1 MFDRLL
7 FPTDGGEGAEAV
19 LDHVLDLARAH
30 DATVYVL
37 YVADTTRDSATRVG
51 GEVIDVLEREGEDVV
66 EAAADR
72 ARDAVVD
79 AETEVLQ
86 GQPYETIVGYADTVD
101 ADLIAMPTRGRTGLE
116 RLLLGSTTERV
127 VRQSEGPVLT
137 IRPDADFRHPF
148 ENVLVPTDG
157 SDPARAALARAVDLA
172 TVEGA
177 NLKLLSVVDVAGLG
191 VDVRAAVGTEA
202 LIGTAEEVLEEAREF
217 AAGAGELE
225 PTSATV
231 ETGAS
236 VHGTVLE
243 QVEDRDVDLIVVGT
257 HGRTGFDRYLLGS
270 VAEKLIR
277 TSPVPVMTVRGSSGS
292 ESV

>member
-19 LDHVLDLARAH
+19 FDHVLDLARSH
-30 DATVYVL
+30 GATVYVL
-37 YVADTTRDSATRVG
+37 YVADTSRDSATRVG
-51 GEVIDVLEREGEDVV
+51 GEVIDVLERQGEDVV
-66 EAAADR
+66 EAAAER
-72 ARDAVVD
+72 AREAAVD

-86 GQPYETIVGYADTVD
+86 GQPYETIVGYAETVD
-101 ADLIAMPTRGRTGLE
+101 ADLIAMPTQGRTGLE

-127 VRQSEGPVLT
+127 VRQSEVPVLT
-137 IRPDADFRHPF
+137 LRPDAEFRHPF

-177 NLKLLSVVDVAGLG
+177 DLHLLSVVDVAGLG
-191 VDVRAAVGTEA
+191 VDVRATVQTEA
-202 LIGTAEEVLEEAREF
+202 LAETAEEVVEEAREF
-217 AAGAGELE
+217 AAGAGDLD
-225 PTSATV
+225 PASATV
-231 ETGAS
+231 ETGGS
-236 VHGTVLE
+236 VHGTVLDHLD
-243 QVEDRDVDLIVVGT
+243 DREIDLIVVGT

-292 ESV
+292 DEG